1 MKKIYSLF
9 LMLLCCMAAGAQT
22 LSSLTK
28 NDAYEFARNLVS
40 DESGEYDYY
49 ICSTR
54 LLMPIK
60 EGASSRQISVY
71 FVLVDEEPGSGW
83 EHPCKYVF
91 VPVSPVYK
99 DYSIAVDTICP
110 PAKMRLEPIYVPN
123 RYGANATKKPAVEK
137 DLSNA
142 PNEAAG
148 NTYAVILN
156 GGMSNVAN
164 KEHYWNDCSFFY
176 QTLRNKYDIP
186 KSNIKVIMS
195 DGTDEGNDLNLISG
209 GYASSPLDL
218 DGDGQPDIEY
228 AATKEN
234 LQLVFSE
241 LAQKLTDNDHLL
253 LFVTD
258 HGGIDKTQNN
268 KTYMYLW
275 NMAKLYPE
283 ELAAYLEPIKAGFVS
298 VVMGQCY
305 SGGFIEALK
314 DTNRIIATAS
324 SATEMSFRS
333 TTVPFNEFLY
343 HWTSALN
350 GCDAFGNEADCGEA
364 LPITDAQLYA
374 AKHDFWANE
383 GTTRVKETPQISYF
397 TNSVAS
403 DLTLANIPP
412 TVDIVFDTYKAPV
425 VSELVTKPYE
435 VETTP
440 VIKPSY
446 EQDSYFAMPV
456 EPFMFWQSPYIWVRN
471 TNDGIANNK
480 TERLII
486 EPDCEE
492 KFACLYTQIR
502 NRGVKPYNQKN
513 QNIMTYWTPAKV
525 TITESDWKGI
535 SALGPCG
542 GQWLRKTI
550 SKTIQPGEH
559 EIMEFMRTF
568 RDEEELDTLRYAN
581 GNLCYLA
588 FVNYKN
594 SNGEMPVDSNRI
606 AEVWNTNKLAQC
618 NILYANAA
626 LLDTV
631 GIELSNPTPWPMPA
645 KLVLVEDNSIA
656 EIFNKAN
663 VSLRMTKGLAKS
675 WEDGGKLCTEIEEDK
690 NTDGMFYLRATG
702 SNFDNIILKPRQKAR
717 IGVKAN
723 FFANTSI
730 TERQQY
736 DINIALVNNATG
748 QFLGGETFRII
759 QEPRPAIN
767 PMVNTT
773 MQSKGKT
780 LLEATNVDEDVVY
793 KWYDADGHLVGTGA
807 TFEVPAGAASTYT
820 VRAEAVSD
828 GAISDS
834 APVMAETS
842 TIKAVD
848 AQSSIEAV
856 DVRFYDAVPSG
867 VKLCLTSSDGI
878 TPASYYNVENGT
890 TSYAIPATNLPSGI
904 YQVTMI
910 QNGTVTGVK
919 KFVK

>member
-9 LMLLCCMAAGAQT
+9 LMLLCCMAAGAQDMG
-22 LSSLTK
+22 SV
-28 NDAYEFARNLVS
+28 DEFCYRFVS
-40 DESGEYDYY
+40 RLLGDDNGDYDYY
-49 ICSTR
+49 IGIPAIQQVNKSMC
-54 LLMPIK
+54 L
-60 EGASSRQISVY
+60 V
-71 FVLVDEEPGSGW
+71 FVDEEPGSGW
-83 EHPCKYVF
+83 EHPCKYVYLTR
-91 VPVSPVYK
+91 VQGNAEIK
-99 DYSIAVDTICP
+99 HSIVDSVCP
-110 PAKMRLEPIYVPN
+110 PTNITLRPIHKPN
-123 RYGANATKKPAVEK
+123 RYGANATMKPVVEK
-137 DLSNA
+137 DLSNE

-148 NTYAVILN
+148 HTYAVILN
-156 GGMSNVAN
+156 GGMSPTSN
-164 KEHYWNDCSFFY
+164 KEHYWNDCSFIY
-176 QTLRNKYDIP
+176 KTLRNRYEVP
-186 KSNIKVIMS
+186 KANIKVIMS
-195 DGTDEGNDLNLISG
+195 DGTDEGADMDPIVGNEYI
-209 GYASSPLDL
+209 SSPLDL

-234 LQLVFSE
+234 LQLVFGE

-258 HGGIDKTQNN
+258 HGGIDKTRNN

-275 NMAKLYPE
+275 NNVKLYPE
-283 ELAAYLEPIKAGFVS
+283 ELAAYLESINAGFVS
-298 VVMGQCY
+298 IVMGQCY

-350 GCDAFGNEADCGEA
+350 GYDAFGNEVDCGDA
-364 LPITDAQLYA
+364 LPIADAQLYA

-446 EQDSYFAMPV
+446 DQDSYFAMPV

-471 TNDGIANNK
+471 TNDGIANKK

-606 AEVWNTNKLAQC
+606 VEVWNTNKLAQC